1 MNVERIG
8 HLNYH
13 IKEFACTNSFYFI
26 LMMIN
31 TLELQGYIK
40 KKLFQ
45 YEIISGAYVME
56 PWEKIT
62 FSNVYIIEL

>member
-1 MNVERIG
+1 
-8 HLNYH
+8 
-13 IKEFACTNSFYFI
+13 
-26 LMMIN
+26 MMIN
-31 TLELQGYIK
+31 TLEFQGYIK

-62 FSNVYIIEL
+62 FSNVYTIEL

>member
-1 MNVERIG
+1 
-8 HLNYH
+8 
-13 IKEFACTNSFYFI
+13 
-26 LMMIN
+26 MMIN

-62 FSNVYIIEL
+62 FNTILLLVVGLSFKTLFQFTHRAVDVI